1 MSNSSAPLRPNK
13 IVHRGIFLVLLL
25 CLLQAPYGAP
35 AQKADKVLVIKSE
48 KRLYLMKEGKQ
59 IASYRATFGGNPVGH
74 KERQGDQRTPEGHY
88 VLDYKNR
95 NSKFYKSIHISYP
108 NAQDRREAR
117 RRGVDPGGDIMI
129 HGQANGWGWAGPV
142 MQFFSWTDGC
152 VALSDRDMD
161 EVWEAVNAGTPIEIR
176 P

>member
-1 MSNSSAPLRPNK
+1 MSDPLASLRLNGN
-13 IVHRGIFLVLLL
+13 VRRGVLLVLLL
-25 CLLQAPYGAP
+25 CLAQTPFGAP
-35 AQKADKVLVIKSE
+35 AQKADKVLVVKSE
-48 KRLYLMKEGKQ
+48 KRLYLMKDGKP
-59 IASYRATFGGNPVGH
+59 IASYRATFGANPVGH
-74 KERQGDQRTPEGHY
+74 KERQGDERTPEGHY

-117 RRGVDPGGDIMI
+117 RRGIDPGGDIMI
-129 HGQANGWGWAGPV
+129 HGQTNGWGWAGPV
-142 MQFFSWTDGC
+142 MQFFPWTDGC

-161 EVWEAVNAGTPIEIR
+161 EVWEAVDPGTPIEIR

>member
-142 MQFFSWTDGC
+142 MQYFSWTDGC

>member
-1 MSNSSAPLRPNK
+1 VASLRLHGN
-13 IVHRGIFLVLLL
+13 VHRGFLLVLLL
-25 CLLQAPYGAP
+25 CLVQAPSGAL

-48 KRLYLMKEGKQ
+48 KRLYLMKDGKRV
-59 IASYRATFGGNPVGH
+59 ASYRATFGANPVGH
-74 KERQGDQRTPEGHY
+74 KERQGDERTPEGHY
-88 VLDYKNR
+88 MLDYKNW

-129 HGQANGWGWAGPV
+129 HGQTNGWGWAGPV

-161 EVWEAVNAGTPIEIR
+161 EVWEAVDPGTPIEIR